1 MRNQIGISPTNWTE
15 VTLAR
20 EFLVITVSYELQLAY
35 EYLLWTPTCCKHDL
49 KVRVLIQAFASDL
62 LLKDRVT
69 HFCFDKSTCSAALLQ
84 PPQMEARH
92 QGLALPALM
101 CPRQSGPVLN
111 R

>member
-69 HFCFDKSTCSAALLQ
+69 HSVLTSPLALQ
-84 PPQMEARH
+84 PSFNRH
-92 QGLALPALM
+92 KWKPATRDLHY
-101 CPRQSGPVLN
+101 LH
-111 R
+111 